1 MAKRDVRRLVKD
13 YMELAKVLADSPERE
28 DRVLAMDLAKETF
41 LAAQREG
48 LVKTR
53 ADPAR
58 GRER

>member
-1 MAKRDVRRLVKD
+1 
-13 YMELAKVLADSPERE
+13 MELAKVLADSPERE

-53 ADPAR
+53 PDPAR
-58 GRER
+58 GPER

>member
-1 MAKRDVRRLVKD
+1 
-13 YMELAKVLADSPERE
+13 MELAKVLADSPERE

-48 LVKTR
+48 LVKQNP
-53 ADPAR
+53 DR

>member
-1 MAKRDVRRLVKD
+1 MAKREVRRLVKD

-28 DRVLAMDLAKETF
+28 DRVLAMNLAKETF

-48 LVKTR
+48 MTK
-53 ADPAR
+53 PAPER